1 MRGCG
6 CLTGPFPLLAS
17 PAKAAGGPWGRV
29 VRRFLLIALVL
40 ALPVAATALIY
51 AISVT
56 LLQATNRTIEPQV
69 LHYSAAAEYG
79 VFLFLMILDV
89 KNRW

>member
-1 MRGCG
+1 MLLLDGGRSFVS
-6 CLTGPFPLLAS
+6 FPRED
-17 PAKAAGGPWGRV
+17 GRRPWGRV
-29 VRRFLLIALVL
+29 MRRILLIALV
-40 ALPVAATALIY
+40 AAVPVAATALMY
-51 AISVT
+51 AISIFT
-56 LLQATNRTIEPQV
+56 LQATNRTIAPQV

>member
-1 MRGCG
+1 M
-6 CLTGPFPLLAS
+6 
-17 PAKAAGGPWGRV
+17 
-29 VRRFLLIALVL
+29 RRFLLIALVL

-51 AISVT
+51 AISVI
-56 LLQATNRTIEPQV
+56 LLQATNRTIDPQV

>member
-1 MRGCG
+1 M
-6 CLTGPFPLLAS
+6 
-17 PAKAAGGPWGRV
+17 
-29 VRRFLLIALVL
+29 RRFLLIALV
-40 ALPVAATALIY
+40 AAVPVAATALMY
-51 AISVT
+51 AISIFT
-56 LLQATNRTIEPQV
+56 LQATNRTIAPQV